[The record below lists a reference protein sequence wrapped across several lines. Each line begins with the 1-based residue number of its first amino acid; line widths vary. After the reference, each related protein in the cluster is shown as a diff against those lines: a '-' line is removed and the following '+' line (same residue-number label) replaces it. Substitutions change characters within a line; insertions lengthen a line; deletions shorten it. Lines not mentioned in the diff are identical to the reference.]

1 MISDIITVE
10 ALADALKN
18 KVEEIVKKEEIKV
31 CFDGNK
37 IILYVD
43 KDGVKSKIVVPV
55 EVKKRPSRLEPE
67 LVEKIRRVR
76 EILKGK
82 RDSIYLFTLLM
93 SLHSELGKV
102 SVIKLDE
109 ESRKVLVPAM
119 GLVEKDLVKSLEV
132 K

>member
-1 MISDIITVE
+1 MSVTVE
-10 ALADALKN
+10 ALADTL
-18 KVEEIVKKEEIKV
+18 KKEVESWMGRHQLEAV
-31 CFDGNK
+31 FDGNK
-37 IILYVD
+37 IILMVD
-43 KDGVKSKIVVPV
+43 KDGVKTKIVIPV
-55 EVKKRPSRLEPE
+55 VSKKRPSRLEPE

-93 SLHSELGKV
+93 SLHSELSKV
-102 SVIKLDE
+102 DVVKLDE
-109 ESRKVLVPAM
+109 ESREILVPAM